1 MAFKVPSFP
10 LGVDIYSGPF
20 TTRSFR
26 VTTVGNLAPG
36 RRNFPFPSFDDPNS
50 FIENVSFTL
59 LLPAGTDVRD
69 LNCNIANNDIIEV
82 PRLTGSWYAVTLVG
96 DSGKGFSNEFRWA
109 LLAKISQAVNASKY
123 PGLFWPIPIP

>member
-1 MAFKVPSFP
+1 MAFSVPQFP

-36 RRNFPFPSFDDPNS
+36 RRNFPFPSFDDPSSLIMNDT
-50 FIENVSFTL
+50 FTL

-69 LNCNIANNDIIEV
+69 MHCNIATNDIVNV
-82 PRLTGSWYAVTLVG
+82 PRLTGCWYGVTLVG
-96 DSGKGFSNEFRWA
+96 DSGKGFSNEFRWC
-109 LLAKISQAVNASKY
+109 LLAKISERTNAGLY